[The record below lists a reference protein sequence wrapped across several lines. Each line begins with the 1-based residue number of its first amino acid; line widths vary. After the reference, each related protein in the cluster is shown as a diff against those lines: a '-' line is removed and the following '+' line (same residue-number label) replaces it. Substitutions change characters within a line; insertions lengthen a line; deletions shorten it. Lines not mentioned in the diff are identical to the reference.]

1 MVIMKKHADF
11 IPEYRRRVDNTG
23 GSRMIERF
31 IMSILQVLVDI
42 SLLLLFS
49 MYAPF
54 HSIRIKPRCR

>member
-11 IPEYRRRVDNTG
+11 IPEYRRLVDKTG
-23 GSRMIERF
+23 SSRMIERF

-42 SLLLLFS
+42 
-49 MYAPF
+49 YAPF